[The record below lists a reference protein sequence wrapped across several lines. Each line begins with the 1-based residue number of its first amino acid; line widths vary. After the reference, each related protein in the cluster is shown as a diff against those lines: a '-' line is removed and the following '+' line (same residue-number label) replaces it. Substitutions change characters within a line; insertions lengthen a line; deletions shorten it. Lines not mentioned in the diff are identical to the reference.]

1 MTKRNS
7 TALNV
12 REKILKSA
20 VKLLSECGIKKL
32 AQPQIA
38 KKAGVPQGHMTY
50 YFPTRSDLLLA
61 VAERSLQSI
70 GEFLL
75 KKAAKSSK
83 MTSQETLPLVTPLLK
98 DKSRTRMLV
107 GLLVES
113 DENPD
118 LQKKLK
124 EQLHFSFDLVA
135 LAMGKEKTAPEVRL
149 THAAMMGLSLHYY
162 MNNDKKMED
171 LDLSD
176 EQLETCLQMLSQKLL
191 EEK

>member
-1 MTKRNS
+1 MVKKNS
-7 TALNV
+7 ASQTV

-70 GEFLL
+70 GAFLI
-75 KKAAKSSK
+75 KKATQSSRINPK
-83 MTSQETLPLVTPLLK
+83 DTLPLAIPLIK
-98 DKSRTRMLV
+98 DNSRTRMIV

-118 LQKKLK
+118 LRLKLK
-124 EQLHFSFDLVA
+124 EQLHFSFDLIA
-135 LAMGKEKTAPEVRL
+135 LAMGKEKNSQEVRL
-149 THAAMMGLSLHYY
+149 MNAALLGLSLQYY
-162 MNNDKKMED
+162 MNDEKKPAN
-171 LDLSD
+171 LDLADD
-176 EQLETCLQMLSQKLL
+176 ELEACLQTLSQKLL